1 MTVEDAMVFSIIG
14 KYALIASAICLALFV
29 GCIIVIVK
37 CAKLYREEHSQGG
50 LIGII
55 LGAIGCFFFGIW
67 LICTLM
73 IGGVFTAAGTQLL
86 EDSTIEEDSTLEEEQ
101 DYRYEEDYPTD
112 DKSIEDYNGIKV
124 LQRVS
129 DTDIY

>member
-14 KYALIASAICLALFV
+14 KYVLIASAICLALCV

-73 IGGVFTAAGTQLL
+73 IGGIFTATGMQPL
-86 EDSTIEEDSTLEEEQ
+86 EDSTIEGEQ

-124 LQRVS
+124 LQRIS
-129 DTDIY
+129 DTDIYTDRY